1 MASPRRTLLSLV
13 QCLLLL
19 LMGLVPD
26 TGGLAQDPQT
36 IDLTVYVNGVKGQL
50 LDNVA
55 AYLSI
60 NQLAEQS
67 APTQEQ
73 GKSVPL
79 LGEAKQVID
88 TLSKPVKQAGQAV
101 TGAEEPLSRYRLQI
115 SESRLR
121 WVHRE
126 AEEEI
131 RQALQPYG
139 YYQPTI
145 ETSLKQTGPQSWVA
159 RYQIDRGP
167 PIRIANVTIEILGDG
182 RDDPAFQELLA
193 SKPFK
198 EGDILVQ
205 PPYEEFKQALQ
216 LLANQRGYFDA
227 QLLSQALRI
236 NLEQG
241 KANVVLQFDTGKR
254 YQFGQ
259 INFPDTALAPYFLRR
274 YLDFQPG
281 DPYTSDALLTLQS
294 ELINSDYFQRVTVN
308 APVEE
313 AQNYRVPVDVGL
325 TMNDSRQFSFGLG
338 YGTDTGVRGRVGY
351 EYRWLNRWGHRLKLE
366 ALASQIRQSATAE
379 YIFPGADPSTDFF
392 NLRAGFARE
401 DSDVK
406 DTTSIL
412 VGSSWNKRFDLWQ
425 QILSLDYT
433 IESFSTDER
442 ITSRLL
448 VPSASWIRT
457 KLDDPF
463 VIRRGNQLEITVRGA
478 SESVLSDLSFLQA
491 VGRGKIIA
499 PVGERGRLIAR
510 TDLGTT
516 TASRFAELPTS
527 FRFFA
532 GGDNSVRGFEL
543 DKIGP
548 RNSDGDIIGAKH
560 LIVGS
565 LEYEHRLYESWG
577 AAVFVDSGDA
587 FNESPDFKTGVGIGM
602 RWFSPV
608 GPVRIDLAH
617 GLEDPGDTIR
627 LHLSIGPEL

>member
-1 MASPRRTLLSLV
+1 MICSV
-13 QCLLLL
+13 
-19 LMGLVPD
+19 
-26 TGGLAQDPQT
+26 GLAQNEEN
-36 IDLTVYVNGVKGQL
+36 INLTVYLSGVKDQL
-50 LDNVA
+50 RDNVA

-60 NQLAEQS
+60 NQLAKQA
-67 APTQEQ
+67 APQQEAE
-73 GKSVPL
+73 STPL

-88 TLSKPVKQAGQAV
+88 TLSKPIKQAEQAV
-101 TGAEEPLSRYRLQI
+101 TGTEQSLGRYQLQI

-121 WVHRE
+121 WVHSK

-145 ETSLKQTGPQSWVA
+145 ETSLTQTGQQNWVA
-159 RYQIDRGP
+159 HYEIDRGP
-167 PIRIANVTIEILGDG
+167 PIRIANVTVEILGDG

-193 SKPFK
+193 NKPFK
-198 EGDILVQ
+198 EEDILVQ

-216 LLANQRGYFDA
+216 LLATQRGYFDA
-227 QLLSQALRI
+227 QFLTQALRI
-236 NLEQG
+236 NLERQQ
-241 KANVVLQFDTGKR
+241 ASVVLRFDTGKR
-254 YQFGQ
+254 YRFGQ
-259 INFPDTALAPYFLRR
+259 INFPDTALAPDFLRR
-274 YLDFQPG
+274 YLQFQSG
-281 DPYTSDALLTLQS
+281 EPYTSDALLTFQS
-294 ELINSDYFQRVTVN
+294 DLINSDYFKRVTVN

-313 AQNYRVPVDVGL
+313 AENYHVPVDVNL
-325 TMNDSRQFSFGLG
+325 TMNDSRQLSVGFG
-338 YGTDTGVRGRVGY
+338 YGTDTGVRGRLGY

-366 ALASQIRQSATAE
+366 ALGSQIRQAATAE

-406 DTTSIL
+406 DTRSIT
-412 VGSSWNKRFDLWQ
+412 VGSSWNQRFGLWQ
-425 QILSLDYT
+425 QILFLDYT
-433 IESFSTDER
+433 IESFRTDER

-448 VPSASWIRT
+448 VPGASWIRT
-457 KLDDPF
+457 ELDDPLN
-463 VIRRGNQLEITVRGA
+463 IRKGSLLELTVRGA
-478 SESVLSDLSFLQA
+478 SKSVLSDLSFLQA
-491 VGRGKIIA
+491 LGRAKVIT
-499 PVGERGRLIAR
+499 PVGKRGRLIAR

-516 TASRFAELPTS
+516 TASSFAELPTS

-548 RNSDGDIIGAKH
+548 RNSNGDIIGAKH

-577 AAVFVDSGDA
+577 AAVFIDSGDA
-587 FNESPDFKTGVGIGM
+587 FNETPDFKTGVGIGI

-617 GLEDPGDTIR
+617 GLDDPGDTLR